1 MNAIQQL
8 LGVNFLKGFCSR
20 ILVLTDAFT
29 VKAEALQLVAALS
42 QLQVMMGLCVCM
54 MWILKTNC
62 EQTLFDNKN

>member
-8 LGVNFLKGFCSR
+8 LGFNFLKGFFSL

-42 QLQVMMGLCVCM
+42 QLQVMMGLCVCA
-54 MWILKTNC
+54 
-62 EQTLFDNKN
+62 